1 MTSESYH
8 KKKQSDR
15 KVRTSVR
22 ASEPLFSQEGIREH
36 EKKGRPQIVS
46 ELFPC
51 SHCVRDAFL
60 SITSFNIHKNP
71 TSKKLLSLLTVID
84 TEGK

>member
-8 KKKQSDR
+8 KKKQTVG

-22 ASEPLFSQEGIREH
+22 TSEPLFSQVRIREH
-36 EKKGRPQIVS
+36 EKKFRAQIVFES
-46 ELFPC
+46 LPC
-51 SHCVRDAFL
+51 RHCVKDAFL
-60 SITSFNIHKNP
+60 SITSFNSHKNT
-71 TSKKLLSLLTVID
+71 TSKKLLLLLTVID

>member
-22 ASEPLFSQEGIREH
+22 ALEPLFSQEGIREH
-36 EKKGRPQIVS
+36 EKKGGPQIVS
-46 ELFPC
+46 DCF
-51 SHCVRDAFL
+51 HVV
-60 SITSFNIHKNP
+60 
-71 TSKKLLSLLTVID
+71 TV
-84 TEGK
+84 